1 MSLSDRRLWRR
12 RLWLSGAAAS
22 AAASLLSACGFKL
35 RQPPLMH
42 FSRIAFTGFAPR
54 SQMVEELK
62 RQLGNS
68 VTVTEAPAQA
78 EVVLHAYTDLREK
91 SVVASTTAA
100 QVREQQ
106 LRLKLIF
113 RAHTPS
119 GRELIARTEL
129 SVQRDQSYSEVAALA
144 NQVEETE
151 LLRDMHAD
159 IAGQVLRRLASLMP

>member
-1 MSLSDRRLWRR
+1 MR
-12 RLWLSGAAAS
+12 
-22 AAASLLSACGFKL
+22 
-35 RQPPLMH
+35 

-62 RQLGNS
+62 RQLGSS
-68 VTVTEAPAQA
+68 VTVTESPAQA

-91 SVVASTTAA
+91 SVVASTAAA

-119 GRELIARTEL
+119 GRELIPRTEL

-144 NQVEETE
+144 KQVEETE

-159 IAGQVLRRLASLMP
+159 IAGQVLRRLAALMP